1 MAKLYDV
8 DGNEVEAFTADE
20 LKTKQEEAVA
30 EHLKNN
36 PDKSAELDKAKKD
49 LEEAEKKI
57 KELGEGGNDQQK
69 ARLKADKEAAQNALK
84 EVTDKLTGEINTLK
98 ETFTAGTKNK
108 VLTALTKGDKDLQE
122 KIDLKYK
129 SLMKTGDYTNDEVG
143 ITQALTEAATLVTGA
158 KPAPGFMDGMTSAGD
173 KGLPQKNSSKGPET
187 ENAKAMRSVLGISDK
202 DAEKYGSVDAT
213 K

>member
-8 DGNEVEAFTADE
+8 DGNEVEAYTADE
-20 LKTKQEEAVA
+20 LKSKQEEAVA

-36 PDKSAELDKAKKD
+36 PDKSAELEKSKKD
-49 LEEAEKKI
+49 LEDATKKI
-57 KELGEGGNDQQK
+57 EELGKGGNDQQK
-69 ARLKADKEAAQNALK
+69 ARLKADKEEAEKALK
-84 EVTDKLTGEINTLK
+84 DMTDKLTGEINTLK

-108 VLTALTKGDKDLQE
+108 VLTALTKGDKELTE

-129 SLMKTGDYTNDEVG
+129 SLMKTGDYTNDEAG

-158 KPAPGFMDGMTSAGD
+158 KPAPGFMDGISSAGD
-173 KGLPQKNSSKGPET
+173 KGLPQRNTSKGPET

-202 DAEKYGSVDAT
+202 DAEKYSGIDAT